1 MTFYLIFSARSLLVG
16 GDENRLNHSSNSDI
30 PSLGPLYG
38 MRPNAPTCQRQSG
51 SCPRDSDVTASQSA
65 DSSVPSV
72 QQEPLEQ
79 PDATVT
85 ARLSPVTLTTTVAA
99 PLSPAASGTPAA
111 LTPLDLAL
119 PARLAPGL
127 VRVRESWYFEP
138 SAPPLVDIK
147 VGGYRWYC
155 GSGYPRICI
164 LVAESKM
171 SGHS

>member
-1 MTFYLIFSARSLLVG
+1 MTSYLIFSARSLLVD

-72 QQEPLEQ
+72 PQEPLEQ
-79 PDATVT
+79 P
-85 ARLSPVTLTTTVAA
+85 PVTLTTTVAA
-99 PLSPAASGTPAA
+99 PLSPAASGTP

-155 GSGYPRICI
+155 GSGYPRIFI